1 MAIKEY
7 SISHHKIKTACSIIW
22 ESEKYDINSLEP
34 FVCAIQCDDGEDF
47 YSLQLENKDFENEEI
62 RDFEA
67 ISDDNKTFSLCFTCW
82 VTIDLEKHPNFKKGL
97 EKANNKVVARINF
110 SKDGKPILNEEGE
123 EEYLFEMDEDNYVD
137 LYLAE

>member
-7 SISHHKIKTACSIIW
+7 SISHNKIKTACSIIW

-34 FVCAIQCDDGEDF
+34 FVCAIQCDDGENF
-47 YSLQLENKDFENEEI
+47 YSLQLKNKDFENEEI

-97 EKANNKVVARINF
+97 EKANNKVVARIDF